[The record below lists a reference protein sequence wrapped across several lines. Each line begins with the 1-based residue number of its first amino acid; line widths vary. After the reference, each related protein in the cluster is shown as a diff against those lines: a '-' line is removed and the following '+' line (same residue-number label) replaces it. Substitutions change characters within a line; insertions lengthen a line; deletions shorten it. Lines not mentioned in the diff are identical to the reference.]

1 MYKSTISF
9 GEEFKQLVTDS
20 STSTALQMAN
30 HFPRG
35 HQQMMVK
42 MEDKCVMMNYGTKKM
57 RKLVRVLGEDVL
69 MIPEECISMHF
80 FQKTVLHMEHDW
92 IKSAEWPFV
101 ALSTTSTTAVVPFDE
116 SCQDGIMPS
125 LIMVI
130 PKGFITASLRLDLDV
145 ELDRH
150 YKEGGSFLWREYQ
163 DAEHFKLSQ
172 PRTVGLTNMVSLMLV
187 PKSPSIF
194 TLA

>member
-1 MYKSTISF
+1 
-9 GEEFKQLVTDS
+9 
-20 STSTALQMAN
+20 
-30 HFPRG
+30 
-35 HQQMMVK
+35 
-42 MEDKCVMMNYGTKKM
+42 MEDKCVMMNDGTKKM
-57 RKLVRVLGEDVL
+57 RNLVPILGEEVL
-69 MIPEECISMHF
+69 MIPEECVSMHF

-101 ALSTTSTTAVVPFDE
+101 ALSTTSMTAVVPFGDP
-116 SCQDGIMPS
+116 CQDGIMPS

-130 PKGFITASLRLDLDV
+130 LKCFITASLQLDLDV

-150 YKEGGSFLWREYQ
+150 YKEGGSFLWREYK
-163 DAEHFKLSQ
+163 DAEHFKLGQ

>member
-1 MYKSTISF
+1 
-9 GEEFKQLVTDS
+9 
-20 STSTALQMAN
+20 MA
-30 HFPRG
+30 
-35 HQQMMVK
+35 
-42 MEDKCVMMNYGTKKM
+42 T
-57 RKLVRVLGEDVL
+57 L
-69 MIPEECISMHF
+69 MIPEECITMHG
-80 FQKTVLHMEHDW
+80 FQEKVLHMEHDW
-92 IKSAEWPFV
+92 VKSAEWPFV

-116 SCQDGIMPS
+116 SCQEGIMPS

-163 DAEHFKLSQ
+163 DAELFKLGQ

-187 PKSPSIF
+187 PKFPSIF
-194 TLA
+194 TLV

>member
-1 MYKSTISF
+1 M
-9 GEEFKQLVTDS
+9 
-20 STSTALQMAN
+20 
-30 HFPRG
+30 
-35 HQQMMVK
+35 
-42 MEDKCVMMNYGTKKM
+42 
-57 RKLVRVLGEDVL
+57 
-69 MIPEECISMHF
+69 
-80 FQKTVLHMEHDW
+80 LHMEHDW

-101 ALSTTSTTAVVPFDE
+101 ALSTISTTAVVPFDE

-150 YKEGGSFLWREYQ
+150 YKEGGSFRWREYE
-163 DAEHFKLSQ
+163 DSEHFKLGQ
-172 PRTVGLTNMVSLMLV
+172 LRTVGLINMISLMLV
-187 PKSPSIF
+187 HKSPSIF